1 MSRKETLE
9 NLLTAVLGKRLIP
22 KNTGIVR
29 HKFSWMLVAAN
40 RSICQIALFS
50 RLQPPLS
57 YSLSLMVLRRLSHK
71 WFHVW

>member
-1 MSRKETLE
+1 MSRKERLE

-29 HKFSWMLVAAN
+29 HEFSWMLVAAN

-50 RLQPPLS
+50 RLPPPLS
-57 YSLSLMVLRRLSHK
+57 YSLILIVLHGLSHK
-71 WFHVW
+71 GFHV